1 MNEMQPGLR
10 PDEQIGEIKLQLEA
24 QKRRY
29 ERMKFKHSQS
39 GEVMYELR
47 QNFQGSLNKLNSLD
61 TRDVAVRE
69 LRQIIDRNVTQ
80 DALKIYLS
88 SLGEIK
94 KVKSPSAREQEVLI
108 VGFIAQVFGER
119 VTEDGPK
126 NLSRMLEIIRDF
138 YGDLSRAVHE
148 AAATAF
154 CEVYMN
160 CIQNAS
166 IDEILGLFF
175 DPLEIGMTSGV
186 NVKAQQAASL
196 SIFKWL
202 QVLVQEQNNALLQA
216 VSLRVV
222 TLYIKLRTDFPD
234 LISALGILIEYQGA
248 SQIVSEI
255 HPILKK
261 TLQYLTLTGTGTH
274 LCKIEACKLLSC
286 LSKHLQGIA
295 DLITDSYH
303 NEVIYVLQQ
312 VKIDKLQSVQNAAR
326 KALQDWKI
334 LEKMQKEI
342 EDKKMEE
349 VSFDDN
355 EILKYSGVHNK
366 SPARVGPNN
375 FKAIRELAKRNKQ
388 DQSWGLSKSKFLEK
402 KSGNY
407 SISPSQSREF
417 MRKSKEE
424 SFYPNVVVPKE
435 GVNKDVMEIIQKKS
449 YESKAK
455 NQIIPEQDFP
465 EPRREVYIK
474 HINKNENLN
483 SISTKIQNTFKSMEQ
498 VMDQGFG
505 SIEKRLQ
512 NLDGRMDSAYER
524 LQGLNNKPSVPSF
537 IHPPKLDV
545 NTIFTQTQN
554 NVELQTAMS
563 QASLPGQS
571 NRGLDSL
578 SQAWVEVLQFVNAG
592 RLDEAF
598 RRILVT
604 GDDIYLLR
612 LMHKTGVCLKGLNKD
627 TCKSVLQRLG
637 MILNSNF
644 LENLGMAWIAEAVQE
659 GIFSKLSE
667 DEQEGVVDVLQRYA
681 RIPGDEGEN
690 AQEILR
696 EMGF

>member
-1 MNEMQPGLR
+1 MQPGLR